1 MSAASPSRILVI
13 YNPISGRRRRALLE
27 EVVRRLRDAGRTV
40 DVSPTGKR
48 GDAERMAGEASRD
61 RFDAVVVAGGDGTIN
76 EALNGMGTSDLPLG
90 LIPMGTANVLAA
102 EVGLSATLEDISR
115 TLLDGRT
122 LSINCG
128 IAGNRRFAMMAG
140 IGFDADVVKGI
151 DPRLKRATGKLAYV
165 WQSLVEMVRYRPRRF
180 HLSIDGEEREAA
192 SAVFAN
198 GHFYA
203 GRFTCAPMARL
214 TDDTLHVCLF
224 KSAGRLSVARYSLA
238 LMRGKLHT
246 RGDIEIL
253 PARRVRVNGVAG
265 RPVQGDG
272 DILATLP
279 VDIRMCD
286 TGTDLIVPART
297 LVPDEAMLSGSGERG

>member
-1 MSAASPSRILVI
+1 MAAAASP
-13 YNPISGRRRRALLE
+13 
-27 EVVRRLRDAGRTV
+27 
-40 DVSPTGKR
+40 
-48 GDAERMAGEASRD
+48 D

-76 EALNGMGTSDLPLG
+76 EVLNGMAAGSLPLG

-102 EVGLSATLEDISR
+102 EVGLSTSADDIVQ

-122 LSINCG
+122 LTIHCG
-128 IAGNRRFAMMAG
+128 IAGNRRFVMMAG
-140 IGFDADVVKGI
+140 VGFDADVVKGI

-165 WQSLVEMVRYRPRRF
+165 WQSLVEIVRYQPRRF
-180 HLSIDGEEREAA
+180 HLSIDGEERDAA

-198 GHFYA
+198 GRYYA

-214 TDDTLHVCLF
+214 TDDELHVCLF

-238 LMRGKLHT
+238 LMLGKLHT

-253 PARRVRVNGVAG
+253 PARSIRVNGVAG

-272 DILATLP
+272 DILAELP
-279 VDIRMCD
+279 VVIRMCE
-286 TGTDLIVPART
+286 TGNDLIVPAQT
-297 LVPDEAMLSGSGERG
+297 LTPEAVGRLS